1 MSARSV
7 HWLALLGM
15 WCAAT
20 ATGQVQGKKAA
31 RSGTALEPKAI
42 EILKAA
48 SSRLA
53 AARTLSF
60 TAVVTHES
68 PSRFGIPL
76 ESTTTSEVTVRRPDK
91 VRVITAG
98 DGPRSE
104 FYYDGKTIMSF
115 TPADN
120 QVAVAEAPPTIDAA
134 FEAAYK
140 SAEIYC
146 PFTDLIVAD
155 PYAGIARD
163 GLSQAFYLGRSSVVG
178 ATVTDIVA
186 YVRGGVF
193 LQVWIGAEDKL
204 PRMVNAVYLHDPLQ
218 LRHRLE
224 ISNWLLDI
232 PVPEDEF
239 ASPGTAGAH
248 RIPFTP
254 PPARP
259 PAKRYKS
266 GR

>member
-1 MSARSV
+1 MRPDPVSSRSL
-7 HWLALLGM
+7 HLLTLALL
-15 WCAAT
+15 CAA
-20 ATGQVQGKKAA
+20 AAAGQAQGKKAA
-31 RSGTALEPKAI
+31 KSGTALEPKAI

-76 ESTTTSEVTVRRPDK
+76 ESTTTSDVTVRRPDK

-104 FYYDGKTIMSF
+104 LYYDGKTIMSF
-115 TPADN
+115 APAAN
-120 QVAVAEAPPTIDAA
+120 QVAVAEAPPTIEAA

-140 SAEIYC
+140 SAEIYF

-155 PYAGIARD
+155 PYSGIARD
-163 GLSQAFYLGRSSVVG
+163 GLSQAFYLGQSKVVG
-178 ATVTDIVA
+178 ATTTDIVA

-204 PRMVNAVYLHDPLQ
+204 PRMINAVYLHDPLQ

-224 ISNWLLDI
+224 ISNWLLDG
-232 PVPEDEF
+232 PAPEDEF
-239 ASPGTAGAH
+239 ASPDAAGAR
-248 RIPFTP
+248 RIPFSHP
-254 PPARP
+254 AARP
-259 PAKRYKS
+259 PRP
-266 GR
+266 